1 MTIYQYFQKVKD
13 LSVSREIRKVSNQE
27 NSIENMISNCNEKYF
42 DFLTFYEAYSN
53 SENPEIINDI
63 ANQLDLLFINENDRE
78 GNICFANSK
87 DLRPEFK
94 QSFTVLDL
102 LDYSYA
108 VLNSVKY
115 YKSDNNKEI
124 PIPLQ
129 SDIFWQLVQIG
140 SNLRI
145 KENL

>member
-1 MTIYQYFQKVKD
+1 MAIYQYFQKVKD

-27 NSIENMISNCNEKYF
+27 NSIENMISNCNKKYF

-108 VLNSVKY
+108 VLNSVTY
-115 YKSDNNKEI
+115 HKSDKNKGI
-124 PIPLQ
+124 PFPIH
-129 SDIFWQLVQIG
+129 SDFFWQLVQIG